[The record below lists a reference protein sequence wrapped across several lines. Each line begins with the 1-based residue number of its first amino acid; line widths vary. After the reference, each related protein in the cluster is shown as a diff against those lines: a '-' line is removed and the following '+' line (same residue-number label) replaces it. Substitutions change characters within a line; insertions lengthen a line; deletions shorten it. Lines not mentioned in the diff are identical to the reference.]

1 MEAKKVTHTKWVD
14 YTGEEEKRANRESYK
29 AAKIKAKLIV
39 IIAKLTTFISG

>member
-1 MEAKKVTHTKWVD
+1 MRRRS
-14 YTGEEEKRANRESYK
+14 GQIESYK